1 MLNDNKE
8 RYGSITRFFHW
19 LVAVL
24 VLQQFFK
31 FADRINE
38 GEHWLGDT
46 FGPWHVSMGAIILIL
61 TITRLLWTMTQKPQ
75 RPINL
80 GMDGVIAKLVHRLMY
95 LSMLVMPFL
104 GALYIH
110 GKGYPVKVF
119 GIELIGKPAGEVSW
133 ALALGE
139 WHSPFAFLLAFL
151 VIAHIAG
158 ALYHH
163 FIRNDDVLKR
173 MAG

>member
-1 MLNDNKE
+1 MLHDDNQ

-19 LVAVL
+19 VIAVL

-61 TITRLLWTMTQKPQ
+61 TIARLLWTMKQKPQ
-75 RPINL
+75 RPTNP
-80 GMDGVIAKLVHRLMY
+80 GMDGTMAKLAHRLMY

-104 GALYIH
+104 GALYSSLLFLIFLISFCIFISLSGDRPYYRGAISSLHPKRRCFKTH
-110 GKGYPVKVF
+110 GRLKLRIKKPCRLSSARLF
-119 GIELIGKPAGEVSW
+119 LI
-133 ALALGE
+133 
-139 WHSPFAFLLAFL
+139 
-151 VIAHIAG
+151 
-158 ALYHH
+158 
-163 FIRNDDVLKR
+163 
-173 MAG
+173 

>member
-1 MLNDNKE
+1 MGN
-8 RYGSITRFFHW
+8 RS
-19 LVAVL
+19 VSAAAVF
-24 VLQQFFK
+24 Q
-31 FADRINE
+31 ICW

-46 FGPWHVSMGAIILIL
+46 FGPWHVTMGAIILIL
-61 TITRLLWTMTQKPQ
+61 TVARLFWTLKQKPQ
-75 RPINL
+75 RPVNPGL
-80 GMDGVIAKLVHRLMY
+80 DGVIAKIAHRLMY

-119 GIELIGKPAGEVSW
+119 GYELVGKPAGEVPW

-139 WHSPFAFLLAFL
+139 WHSPFAFLLIFL
-151 VIAHIAG
+151 VFAHIAG

-163 FIRNDDVLKR
+163 FINKDDVLKR